1 MKLTSDNKIIYALG
15 IMGRLVIVN
24 VLVILC
30 SLPVVTA
37 EAALAAGYACMTG
50 KEAPDSEVTAC
61 VFFRVFRSSLRV
73 GIPVGLLL
81 LAGTA
86 AALGDLFY
94 AVAVAERVNWFFLCF
109 AVLMLITLAG
119 IGVWTIPLLAR
130 YENTVSGYLKNAFL
144 LAFGR
149 LPVTLAVWAVIL
161 TAMLPLGLAGFVRSF
176 GWLYPLCG
184 AAGILYLA
192 GLILERDL
200 SRKEKL
206 WQQFH

>member
-15 IMGRLVIVN
+15 VMGRLVIVN

-37 EAALAAGYACMTG
+37 EAALAAG

-61 VFFRVFRSSLRV
+61 VFFRVFRSSLRA

-161 TAMLPLGLAGFVRSF
+161 AAMLPLGLAGFVRSF